1 MTFQFP
7 TAANLGRAIAL
18 TAAGFLLLAAGEPAA
33 LVAAAAPEA
42 IEAPNTLTIPNALL
56 APAARAADD
65 IVADAPA
72 AAAPAPVRLTTLMDT
87 MQSDL
92 DSGDADVRCLAT
104 AVYFEARGE
113 PLEGQLAVAQSI
125 LNRVASGRYAASA
138 CGVINQPGQYSFAHA
153 RLPSAGQDWRTA
165 LTIAA
170 IARSGQFRQVA
181 PRAISFHATR
191 VNVAWNMTKVAQI
204 GNHVFY
210 R

>member
-7 TAANLGRAIAL
+7 TAANFGRACLL
-18 TAAGFLLLAAGEPAA
+18 TAASLLLLAAGDPAA
-33 LVAAAAPEA
+33 PLAAAAAAPET
-42 IEAPNTLTIPNALL
+42 PNTLTIPASLV
-56 APAARAADD
+56 APMASVPADD
-65 IVADAPA
+65 GVT
-72 AAAPAPVRLTTLMDT
+72 AAPEAQPKPARLSAMVDAL
-87 MQSDL
+87 QADL

-125 LNRVASGRYAASA
+125 LNRVASGRYASSA

-191 VNVAWNMTKVAQI
+191 VNVAWNMTRVAQI